1 VGSADR
7 TDIETTP
14 QEPRMALALGQE
26 APDFSLKDQHGVV
39 VSLRQYRGKKNVV
52 VLFYPFAFSSV
63 CTGELAEI
71 RDNVADFSNVSTEIL
86 AISCDSMYVL
96 RTYAEREGLRFPLLT
111 DFWPHGAVARVYG
124 NFNEQLGCARR
135 STFIVDREGVLRW
148 QVSNQMPQARDIT
161 AYRKVLSDLG

>member
-1 VGSADR
+1 
-7 TDIETTP
+7 
-14 QEPRMALALGQE
+14 MALALGQQ
-26 APDFSLKDQHGVV
+26 APDFSLKDQHAVV
-39 VSLRQYRGKKNVV
+39 TSLRQYRGRKNVV

-71 RDNVADFSNVSTEIL
+71 RDNVADFSNDSTEIL

-124 NFNEQLGCARR
+124 NFNEQLGCANR
-135 STFIVDREGVLRW
+135 STFIVDRDGVLRW
-148 QVSNQMPQARDIT
+148 QVSNQMPQARDIA
-161 AYRKVLSDLG
+161 AYRKVLSDLA